1 MPNLFPVITGD
12 IGGTNARFEWIGD
25 VDAPPRSLGTVKT
38 ADYDG
43 PEAAILA
50 CLERADL
57 PRPKTALL
65 AAAGPITD
73 EGLDLTN
80 CAWVIRP
87 DPFLETTGFSRLQ
100 LLNDFEAQ
108 ALALPFFAASDV
120 CAISGPRSGSR
131 LGRRSQSAPT
141 ATPMKDSN
149 TFTKAVL
156 GPGTGLGVGF
166 MVRAQG
172 KWVPVPGEGGHVD
185 LGPRT
190 PFEAKLWPHLNTIG
204 GRISAEQILS
214 GDGLEN
220 LHQAMQKTL
229 QSDDGQ
235 TNVGFRTAP
244 QITAAALE
252 DGGSI
257 AARTLNLF
265 CTVLGRL
272 AGDLA
277 VTSMAYGG
285 VYLAGGIVQKIAPF
299 VHTSGF
305 REAFEDK
312 APHTELMR
320 TMPTWLVQ
328 HELPALLGLAQLA
341 KRPDDFLMDMDHRSW
356 DI

>member
-1 MPNLFPVITGD
+1 MSNLFPVITGD

-25 VDAPPRSLGTVKT
+25 ADTRPHSLGIVKT

-43 PEAAILA
+43 PEAAILD
-50 CLERADL
+50 CLARADL
-57 PRPKTALL
+57 PLPKTALL
-65 AAAGPITD
+65 AAAGPITE

-87 DPFLETTGFSRLQ
+87 RPFLKTTGLIHLQ

-108 ALALPFFAASDV
+108 ALALPFFVASDV
-120 CAISGPRSGSR
+120 CAIAG
-131 LGRRSQSAPT
+131 SAPS
-141 ATPMKDSN
+141 ANRLKDAN

-156 GPGTGLGVGF
+156 GPGTGLGVGL

-190 PFEAKLWPHLNTIG
+190 PFEAELWAHLDTIG

-220 LHQAMQKTL
+220 LHRAMQKTL
-229 QSDDGQ
+229 QTDGDQTDDGL
-235 TNVGFRTAP
+235 RTAP

-252 DGGSI
+252 DASSI
-257 AARTLNLF
+257 AAQTLSLF
-265 CTVLGRL
+265 CTALGRV

-299 VHTSGF
+299 VHASGF
-305 REAFEDK
+305 RKAFEDK
-312 APHTELMR
+312 APHTDLMR

-356 DI
+356 AI